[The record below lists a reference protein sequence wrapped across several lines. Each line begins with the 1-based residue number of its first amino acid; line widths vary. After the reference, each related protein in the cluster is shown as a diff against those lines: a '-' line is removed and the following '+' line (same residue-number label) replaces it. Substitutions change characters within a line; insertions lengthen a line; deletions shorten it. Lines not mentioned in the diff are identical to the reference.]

1 MSKEPSGFLWRLL
14 RTKKKR
20 IEHLKDNKTPKL
32 FREVGHSCWVGLLL
46 HYLKTVNAS
55 LLGTG
60 SYETCVLVSYTACN
74 DRHNHQI
81 LLVI

>member
-1 MSKEPSGFLWRLL
+1 VASIKNKEEENY
-14 RTKKKR
+14 T
-20 IEHLKDNKTPKL
+20 LKDYKTPKL
-32 FREVGHSCWVGLLL
+32 FWEIGQSCWRILLL

-60 SYETCVLVSYTACN
+60 SYETCVFMSCTACN